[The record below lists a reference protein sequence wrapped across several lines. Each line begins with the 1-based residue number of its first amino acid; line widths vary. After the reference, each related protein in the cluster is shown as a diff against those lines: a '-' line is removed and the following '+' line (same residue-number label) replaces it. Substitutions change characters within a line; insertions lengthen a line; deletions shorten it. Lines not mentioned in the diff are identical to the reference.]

1 MHSKKGRSVWVSFE
15 RQSRS
20 NECQCVSVLSLPVKH
35 SFMSMRIPAG
45 SLRWTFRSNE
55 NAFTC
60 DSFEWKCHSNNVRT
74 ESVDLSVSR
83 YEDDDRGEN
92 FGKTWSIGGSWLTER
107 SKRDSSTAQADSFA
121 DEQRKKRRLA
131 SVGMTVEGRW
141 LEIGNGP
148 PGSE

>member
-1 MHSKKGRSVWVSFE
+1 MPVRVSPE
-15 RQSRS
+15 PS
-20 NECQCVSVLSLPVKH
+20 CKTVI

-74 ESVDLSVSR
+74 ESVDLRVSR
-83 YEDDDRGEN
+83 YEDDDGGEN
-92 FGKTWSIGGSWLTER
+92 FGKTWSIGGFWLTER

-141 LEIGNGP
+141 FGNREWP
-148 PGSE
+148 AWIRVTVGSGCFGQPRSDWTKL